1 MKRLLTLITIMCF
14 AAMSAWAQ
22 DSRVT
27 VHGKIVSKTD
37 GEPLL
42 GVTIAEKGTVN
53 GTISDL
59 EGNYTIMCAD
69 GGVIVAS
76 YVGYQ
81 SQELQIPKGGG
92 VLNFVLEE
100 NNIGLDEVVV
110 IGYGVQKKS
119 VVTAAISGINADEI
133 QQTSVRVDNAL
144 KGMTSGVTV
153 TAASGQPGEGSQIR
167 IRGVGT
173 INNSNPLYVID
184 GMPVEGGIDYLNPSD
199 IQSIEVLKDAASG
212 AVYGARAA
220 NGVILVTTKKGKKG
234 APQVNYNFSY
244 GLQNPWKLR
253 DVLSAEEYAVMINEG
268 LINSGQAPLYDNP
281 AQYGKGTDWQ
291 EEVININAPV
301 SDHELSVSGATDKIN
316 YFFSAGLFRQ
326 EGIVG
331 GNFNRSNYQRFSLR
345 SNTIYTLVDANDR
358 NYLHKVTAG
367 VNVSYSH
374 MKSTGITTNSEFGS
388 ALGSALTL
396 SPIMTVYAEDPAA
409 ELAKYES
416 TSNFVPIYSR
426 DGYLYSIAGTNY
438 NEITN
443 PLASLS
449 LPGSKNWSDH
459 IVSTIYVE
467 AGIWDNLKFR
477 SSFGADMSFW
487 GYDGYTQKY
496 WLTKNNY
503 ADRSRVYSEF
513 NKNLTWQIENTI
525 SYDKTIG
532 AHTFNILLGQS
543 ALEYSGRNLG
553 GANYDM
559 KDDSQPRA
567 SLGFTTGQ
575 QSDGDQSV
583 YGGMFNP
590 HTLASLF
597 ARVSYDYKSRY
608 MFQAT
613 VRRDGS
619 SNFGPENHYAVFPS
633 FSLGWNLTQESFMEN
648 RPEWLES
655 AKLRFSWGK
664 NGNES
669 IGQFGYTVL
678 TSSGNN
684 YIFGN
689 GGGETIAVGTKP
701 SAIPNAYLCWEES
714 AQTDLGIELGLF
726 RNSLTFT
733 ADFYKKRT
741 DGMLMVQPIPNY
753 VGENKP
759 TGNVGVMDNKGVE
772 LDATYRWKKGAWNFR
787 VSANATYL
795 LNELIDYGNESGY
808 SNLDNVQ
815 GIGAITRAENGHP
828 FPFFYGYK
836 TAGVFQNQEQIDA
849 YVNGNGKKI
858 QPNAT
863 PGDVIFVDYNGDG
876 EISDADMTKIGK
888 GMPDWTYGLNFSADY
903 RGIDFGFNLQGT
915 IGNEIYDATR
925 RTDIAYQNLP
935 AYMKDRWTGEGTSN
949 KLPKFVLGDTKNWV
963 SSDIYVC
970 DGSFMRLR
978 NIELGYTL
986 PETMTK
992 RAFISRI
999 RFYVSAQNLLTFT
1012 KYEGYDPE
1020 ISSGGTSLGID
1031 RGVYPQARVF
1041 NFGVNVNF

>member
-1 MKRLLTLITIMCF
+1 MKRLLTLISIMCL
-14 AAMSAWAQ
+14 AGLSAWAQ
-22 DSRVT
+22 TGRVT
-27 VHGKIVSKTD
+27 VQGKVISKTD

-42 GVTIAEKGTVN
+42 GVTIAEKGTTN
-53 GTISDL
+53 GTITDL
-59 EGNYTIMCAD
+59 DGNFSIMCTEEAT
-69 GGVIVAS
+69 IVAS
-76 YVGYQ
+76 YVGYIN
-81 SQELQIPKGGG
+81 QEQPVPQGGG
-92 VLNFVLEE
+92 LLNFVLEE
-100 NNIGLDEVVV
+100 DNIGLEEVVV

-119 VVTAAISGINADEI
+119 VVTAAISGINADDI
-133 QQTSVRVDNAL
+133 QQSSVRVDNAL

-167 IRGVGT
+167 IRGIGT

-184 GMPVEGGIDYLNPSD
+184 GMPVDGGIDYLNPSD

-220 NGVILVTTKKGKKG
+220 NGVILVTTKKGKTG
-234 APQVNYNFSY
+234 APRVSYDFSY

-253 DVLSAEEYAVMINEG
+253 DVLTAEEYAVMINEG
-268 LINSGQAPLYDNP
+268 LVNSGQAPLYDNP
-281 AQYGKGTDWQ
+281 AQYGEGTDWQ
-291 EEVININAPV
+291 YEAININAPV
-301 SDHELSVSGATDKIN
+301 SNHELSVSGASDRVN
-316 YFFSAGLFRQ
+316 YYFSAGLFKQ

-331 GNFNRSNYQRFSLR
+331 GNYNRSNYQRFTLR
-345 SNTIYTLVDANDR
+345 SNTIYSLVDAQDR
-358 NYLHKVTAG
+358 NYLHKLTAG

-374 MKSTGITTNSEFGS
+374 IKSKGITTNSEFGS
-388 ALGSALTL
+388 VLGSALTL
-396 SPIMTVYAEDPAA
+396 SPILPVYAEDPNA
-409 ELAKYES
+409 ELAKYAS
-416 TSNFVPIYSR
+416 TANFTPIYSP
-426 DGYLYSIAGTNY
+426 DGRLYSIAGTNY

-443 PLASLS
+443 PLANLS
-449 LPGSKNWSDH
+449 LPGNKNWSDH
-459 IVSTIYVE
+459 IVSNIYVE
-467 AGIWDNLKFR
+467 ASIWDNLKFR

-503 ADRSRVYSEF
+503 ADRSRVFSEF
-513 NKNLTWQIENTI
+513 NKNLTWQLENTI

-532 AHTFNILLGQS
+532 SHTFNILLGQS
-543 ALEYSGRNLG
+543 ALEYSGRQLG

-559 KDDSQPRA
+559 KDELQPRM
-567 SLGFTTGQ
+567 SLGFTTGL

-597 ARVSYDYKSRY
+597 ARVSYDYQSRY

-619 SNFGPENHYAVFPS
+619 SNFGPDKHYAVFPS
-633 FSLGWNLTQESFMEN
+633 FSVGWNITQESFMEN
-648 RPEWLES
+648 RPAWLES

-689 GGGETIAVGTKP
+689 GGGEAVTVGTKP
-701 SAIPNAYLCWEES
+701 SAIPNTYLCWEES
-714 AQTDLGIELGLF
+714 SQTDLGLELGF
-726 RNSLTFT
+726 FKNALTFT
-733 ADFYKKRT
+733 ADYYKKRT
-741 DGMLMVQPIPNY
+741 DGMLMQMPIPDY

-759 TGNVGVMDNKGVE
+759 TGNVGIMDNKGVE
-772 LDATYRWKKGAWNFR
+772 LDATYRWKQGEWNFR

-795 LNELIDYGNESGY
+795 KNELVDYGNETGY
-808 SNLDNVQ
+808 ANLDNVQ
-815 GIGAITRAENGHP
+815 GIGAITRAENGYP

-836 TAGVFQNQEQIDA
+836 TEGVFQNMAEVEA
-849 YVNGNGKKI
+849 YTKDGKMI
-858 QPNAT
+858 QPDAK
-863 PGDVIFVDYNGDG
+863 PGDLKFADINQDG
-876 EISDADMTKIGK
+876 KISDDDMTQIGK
-888 GMPDWTYGLNFSADY
+888 GMPDWTYGFNFSADY
-903 RGIDFGFNLQGT
+903 HGFDLAFNIQGT
-915 IGNEIYDATR
+915 IGNDIYDATR

-949 KLPKFVLGDTKNWV
+949 KLPKFVIGDTKNWV

-986 PETMTK
+986 PQNITQ
-992 RAFISRI
+992 RVFISRL

-1031 RGVYPQARVF
+1031 RGVYPQARGF